1 MPTGGGKSITFQV
14 PALAQEGICIVIT
27 PLIALMKDQVQN
39 LRKRGIKALAVY
51 SGMTRQEILTAL
63 ENCIFGDYK
72 FLYISPE
79 RLDTDIFRT
88 KLRSMKVSMITVDES
103 HCISQWGYDFRPAYL
118 KIAEIRALLP
128 GIPVLALTATA
139 TPEVVK
145 DIQARLDFREENVFR
160 MSFERKNLAY
170 MVRQTDNKTQELLHI
185 LRKVPGSAIIYV
197 RNRRRTKEITELL
210 VNEDITADFYHA
222 GLDNAVKD
230 LRQKRWQS
238 GEVRVMVAT
247 NAFGMGIDKPD
258 VRIVLHLDLPDSLEA
273 YFQEA
278 GRAGR
283 DGEKA
288 YAVILYTKTDRTTLH
303 RRVVDTFPDKE
314 YILNVY
320 EHLQYYYQMAMGD
333 GFQCVREFNLEE
345 FCRKF
350 KYFPVPVD
358 SALKILTQA
367 GYLEY
372 TDEQDNASRI
382 LFTIRRDE
390 LYKLREMGTEAEALI
405 QMILR
410 SYTGVFTDYAYI
422 SEATLSVRT
431 GLTREQIYNIL
442 VTLTKRR
449 IVDYIP
455 HKKTP
460 YIIYTRE
467 RQELR
472 FVHIP
477 PAVYEERKARYEAR
491 IKAMEEYVISENVC
505 RSRMLLRYFGEKN
518 EHNCGQC
525 DVCLSHRA
533 TDTLTGESL
542 EELKKKIAELLAQK
556 PHTPAEIAEKIEAEK
571 ERVSEV
577 IQYLLEEGE
586 WKMQD
591 GMETPESE
599 KQKNDQKNFEIFK
612 YDGLRA
618 QRMGRPDYAVK
629 CFTEALAIQEE
640 FETMGYL
647 SQLYIQ
653 MGETAKA
660 RELLEKMAAMEPH
673 LTSTFLT
680 LANVCFIQ
688 EDYQAMEEAANKAIA
703 IEEGNA
709 VAHYLLG
716 KARKG
721 QNDDL
726 MTIAH
731 LTKAITLKDDFIEA
745 RLLRAEALLNLKQY
759 KEMMEDI
766 DAVLA
771 QNPEEETAML
781 LRGKVKESNGQGEE
795 AEEDYKLVT
804 EINPFNEQAYLY
816 LGQLYINQKKLTEAI
831 GLFDEAIELNPNFAE
846 AYKERG
852 RAKLLNGDKDG
863 SVEDMK
869 KSLELNPKEE
879 AGLNGEF
886 KNLGPK
892 PEALPGIF

>member
-1 MPTGGGKSITFQV
+1 MNKYQEILKQYWGYDSFRDLQEEIITSIGEGKDTLGLMPTGGGKSITFQV

-27 PLIALMKDQVQN
+27 PLIALMKDQVHN

-51 SGMTRQEILTAL
+51 SGMTRQEIITAL

-79 RLDTDIFRT
+79 RLDTEIFRI

-118 KIAEIRALLP
+118 KIAEIRELLP
-128 GIPVLALTATA
+128 GVPVLALTATA

-145 DIQARLDFREENVFR
+145 DIQARLNFHEGNVFR

-170 MVRQTDNKTQELLHI
+170 IVRKTDNKTSELLHI
-185 LRKVPGSAIIYV
+185 LRRIPGSAIVYA

-230 LRQKRWQS
+230 LRQKRWQN

-258 VRIVLHLDLPDSLEA
+258 VRIVLHLDLPDSPEA

-288 YAVILYTKTDRTTLH
+288 YAVILYSKSDKTTLH
-303 RRVVDTFPDKE
+303 KRVVDTFPDKE

-333 GFQCVREFNLEE
+333 GFQCVREFNIEE

-358 SALKILTQA
+358 SALKILSQA

-382 LFTIRRDE
+382 LFTLRRDE
-390 LYKLREMGTEAEALI
+390 LYKLREMGAETEALI
-405 QMILR
+405 QTILR

-422 SEATLSVRT
+422 SEASLSIRT
-431 GLTREQIYNIL
+431 GLTREKIYNIL

-455 HKKTP
+455 RKKTP

-477 PAVYEERKARYEAR
+477 PSVYEERKVRYEAR
-491 IKAMEEYVISENVC
+491 IKAMEEYVTSENVC

-525 DVCLSHRA
+525 DVCISHRA
-533 TDTLTGESL
+533 TDVTLSEDSF
-542 EELKKKIAELLAQK
+542 EELKQQITELLAQK
-556 PHTPAEIAEKIEAEK
+556 PLLPVEIANKIEAER
-571 ERVSEV
+571 ERVAEV
-577 IQYLLEEGE
+577 IHHLLEEGAL
-586 WKMQD
+586 KMQD
-591 GMETPESE
+591 GMIHIS
-599 KQKNDQKNFEIFK
+599 K
-612 YDGLRA
+612 
-618 QRMGRPDYAVK
+618 
-629 CFTEALAIQEE
+629 
-640 FETMGYL
+640 
-647 SQLYIQ
+647 
-653 MGETAKA
+653 
-660 RELLEKMAAMEPH
+660 
-673 LTSTFLT
+673 
-680 LANVCFIQ
+680 
-688 EDYQAMEEAANKAIA
+688 
-703 IEEGNA
+703 
-709 VAHYLLG
+709 
-716 KARKG
+716 
-721 QNDDL
+721 
-726 MTIAH
+726 
-731 LTKAITLKDDFIEA
+731 
-745 RLLRAEALLNLKQY
+745 
-759 KEMMEDI
+759 
-766 DAVLA
+766 
-771 QNPEEETAML
+771 
-781 LRGKVKESNGQGEE
+781 
-795 AEEDYKLVT
+795 
-804 EINPFNEQAYLY
+804 
-816 LGQLYINQKKLTEAI
+816 
-831 GLFDEAIELNPNFAE
+831 
-846 AYKERG
+846 
-852 RAKLLNGDKDG
+852 
-863 SVEDMK
+863 
-869 KSLELNPKEE
+869 
-879 AGLNGEF
+879 
-886 KNLGPK
+886 
-892 PEALPGIF
+892 